1 MIRVFAT
8 IFFNFICIGIFCII
22 YLYLKDEFINNNA
35 LKNNALK
42 NNDID
47 IMDFILFS
55 TTIQAG
61 VGITSLS
68 PNSFSTKLVATIQQ
82 IIMITSYFFVLH
94 FFVN

>member
-1 MIRVFAT
+1 MRLVLAT
-8 IFFNFICIGIFCII
+8 IFFNFICIGIFCMI
-22 YLYLKDEFINNNA
+22 YFYLQDGFINNNA
-35 LKNNALK
+35 LKNNSL
-42 NNDID
+42 NNID

-82 IIMITSYFFVLH
+82 IIMLTAYFFVLH
-94 FFVN
+94 FFVQ